1 MKVYLDTNILMDLLF
16 STRPHHGDA
25 EFIFEMAKQRLIE
38 AFVSTQSIIDTVFSG
53 RKYTSDAAYVRE
65 SLHSITRFVNIVTI
79 GLIETGKALLS
90 TEKDLEDMAQA
101 MTAYGLNCNII
112 ISNDKNF
119 PLYPE
124 EYPILVMSSAEFV
137 NTCKRLDNTVIE

>member
-1 MKVYLDTNILMDLLF
+1 MHRHSTWCPGDIFLKETDLASCHF
-16 STRPHHGDA
+16 
-25 EFIFEMAKQRLIE
+25 
-38 AFVSTQSIIDTVFSG
+38 VFSG

-90 TEKDLEDMAQA
+90 TGKDLEDMAQA
-101 MTAYGLNCNII
+101 MTADGLNCNII